1 MNKPTSMGMLLL
13 VAAAACASAS
23 QCLQAAVVE
32 KSAKIGSST
41 VHYKVILPNG
51 YDPSKTYPGV
61 LAFAGGEQTMPMIE
75 ASIQRNWKDEAE
87 RRGYIVVLPSAF
99 DYLLFFD
106 GSLDHIFPELLDQI
120 LAQYKFRDN
129 KFHIA
134 GSSNGGRSAFHIA
147 AAHPRY
153 FLSITGFPGYLP
165 DPTEEGVRNIAG
177 MCINMHVGEKDVGW
191 VEEMEAQSAEF
202 RKRGYTVRFT
212 VETGQP
218 HRIETLAGAGAK
230 RLFDQ
235 FEEASQGCAK

>member
-1 MNKPTSMGMLLL
+1 MAEV
-13 VAAAACASAS
+13 VA
-23 QCLQAAVVE
+23 
-32 KSAKIGSST
+32 KTTKIGQAT
-41 VHYKVILPNG
+41 VHYKVVLPNG
-51 YDPSKTYPGV
+51 YDPAKTYPGV
-61 LAFAGGEQTMPMIE
+61 LAFAGGEQTTPMIDS
-75 ASIQRNWKDEAE
+75 SIERNWKSQAE
-87 RRGYIVVLPSAF
+87 QRGYIVVLPSAF

-106 GSLDHIFPELLDQI
+106 GTLDHIFPEFLDKI
-120 LAQYKFRDN
+120 LAQYKIRDN

-165 DPTEEGVRNIAG
+165 DPTEAGVRNIAG
-177 MCINMHVGEKDVGW
+177 MCIHMHVGEKDVGW
-191 VEEMEAQSAEF
+191 VEEMESQAEAF

-212 VETGQP
+212 IEKGQP

-235 FEEASQGCAK
+235 FEEASRGCSR